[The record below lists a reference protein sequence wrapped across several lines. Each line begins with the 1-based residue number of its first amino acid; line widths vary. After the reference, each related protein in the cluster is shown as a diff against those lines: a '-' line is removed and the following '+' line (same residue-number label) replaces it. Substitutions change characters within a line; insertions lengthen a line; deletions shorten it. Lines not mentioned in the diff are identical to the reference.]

1 MSYTKAVK
9 GQQNS
14 HSATVPLPG
23 LTLIDDAAAS
33 AHQYYA
39 QQGQPFLCQGP
50 DGQQALYVYDNERSI
65 PGVSRILKRIYPP
78 T

>member
-1 MSYTKAVK
+1 MGYTKNIK
-9 GQQNS
+9 GQQGS
-14 HSATVPLPG
+14 HHNVTLPG
-23 LTLIDDAAAS
+23 ITLIDDAAAS

-65 PGVSRILKRIYPP
+65 PGVSRILKRVYPP
-78 T
+78 A